1 VIEGVAEV
9 AFGHDDQFRPP
20 SLNGRYRLG
29 EATFARASGN
39 DEVAPL
45 TVIQK
50 SQPRAPSQPAA
61 IIAAIFIAVARQSPR
76 SR

>member
-39 DEVAPL
+39 DEVA
-45 TVIQK
+45 Q
-50 SQPRAPSQPAA
+50 
-61 IIAAIFIAVARQSPR
+61 IAAIRATAMELVGPTLSGP
-76 SR
+76 